1 MITICKNIKPF
12 SVFQRNGETEGVAFD
27 VVHALKILQEEDLR
41 LLYSSEQKAK
51 VASRREHRKPHLRSQ
66 HLLQSFT

>member
-27 VVHALKILQEEDLR
+27 VVHALKITT
-41 LLYSSEQKAK
+41 
-51 VASRREHRKPHLRSQ
+51 SRGK
-66 HLLQSFT
+66 FTAIILIRAESKSCLTT